1 MPGLLRPELLEEPKN
16 RIVDDLCIF
25 ARERIFIHNLCK
37 TGECVL
43 DAFSELDFSVTE
55 HLDY

>member
-1 MPGLLRPELLEEPKN
+1 MPELLRPKLLEEPKN
-16 RIVDDLCIF
+16 RIVDGLCIF

-37 TGECVL
+37 TGDFVL
-43 DAFSELDFSVTE
+43 YAFSELDFSVTE